1 MKIEAAGELHG
12 RAIEEWVGKKPD
24 TPVPPRVQLRI
35 LLRQSRLC
43 AITGVRIDGI
53 KVKAQCDHIKR
64 LEAGGEN
71 RESNLQMIAVEPH
84 KAKTADEEKVEK
96 WVSSRQ
102 KTSLGIKK
110 KSKWKKVWPKGR
122 KFGQ

>member
-1 MKIEAAGELHG
+1 MD
-12 RAIEEWVGKKPD
+12 EWRGKTSD
-24 TPVPPRVQLRI
+24 TKVPPRVQLRV

-53 KVKAQCDHIKR
+53 KIKAQCDHKIR

-71 RESNLQMIAVEPH
+71 IESNLQMIAVEPH
-84 KAKTADEEKVEK
+84 KVKTSDEEKVEK

-102 KTSLGIKK
+102 KTSLGIEK
-110 KSKWKKVWPKGR
+110 KSKWKKVWPKR